1 MDRPKIQILMAVF
14 NGESYLSDQIKS
26 IQSQTYSNW
35 ELLISDDGST
45 DGSLDIIKNAIDED
59 HRIRMVL
66 DAKQYGSAKK
76 HFMALTEIATSD
88 YVMYCDQDDIWDK
101 DKIEI
106 TLNEMLQAEKHHPH
120 KPILVSTD
128 LRVVDSNLGLLHPSF
143 LRMSGMKS
151 SKRDFGYFLS
161 SCLVTGCTMMINREL
176 RRIAT
181 RSVNIDKIIMHDWWL
196 SLIASAFGY
205 VYYIPK
211 ATISYRQHGDN
222 SVGAE
227 KRSIITALLSLK
239 LMHDRMMLTIEQ
251 ASEFYNCY
259 NEQLVGKNR
268 RQIISY
274 LQLRDANA
282 FQIIPCL
289 TKANAWRDDWLGNLG
304 MIIRFIV

>member
-88 YVMYCDQDDIWDK
+88 YVMYSDQDDIWDN

-106 TLNEMLQAEKHHPH
+106 TLDEMIQAEKNHPH

-176 RRIAT
+176 RQIAT

-205 VYYIPK
+205 VCYIPK

-227 KRSIITALLSLK
+227 KRSILTALLSLK
-239 LMHDRMMLTIEQ
+239 LMHHRMMLTIEQ
-251 ASEFYNCY
+251 DSEFYNCY
-259 NEQLVGKNR
+259 KEQLVGENR